1 MISGTNNSNKQFI
14 AVILFIAFIVLSII
28 GISKYGDSSNPK
40 KSNNSNSNS
49 NIKVDPNTPKVK
61 ESEPVVIVTSNTNII
76 SNSNTTSNKISNK
89 VSNKVSNKTSNN
101 NPNYIPVA
109 YFITELSANK
119 IYVAGSAKINVDVYP
134 VNATSKK
141 VKYTSTNTNIARVG
155 DDGTVIGI
163 SEGVCYIDI
172 SVSDGLSSRV
182 QIQVFNRQSSNVT
195 PTSNKPSNNN
205 TKSNSNKTSN
215 SNSTSNKPTEIPVSA
230 IGLNYSEVSLNPG
243 DTLQL
248 STTIYPS
255 NATNKTVTWYSSSPS
270 VANVISGKVT
280 ALREGTTII
289 TVKSYNGKY
298 ATCRIEVVKPYTPP
312 SEVAVSSLS
321 PTDSTSF
328 SLNQGVTRTIGVTI
342 SPSNATNK
350 NISWYSSNTS
360 VASVSGNGTSGNT
373 STATVTAKS
382 AGTATITARA
392 SNGVST
398 QYTVKVN
405 VKNGWYTENGE
416 RVYYNNGTKLPKYG
430 NFDYTLYGTTAWIT
444 TYNNR
449 STNRNNCN
457 FIGLKFMKKPA
468 DSGDNW
474 GSLNAGTK
482 VTVVG
487 GTYNTDGS
495 YKADGSGKYLKISY
509 GGHEG
514 YVLTQDVMINL
525 PDVMPNI
532 KYDIKSAY
540 SNNFTVAGYNIANI
554 TGYKLYDSGKI
565 WNSKLHRNEYYAP
578 LQFPVARKL
587 QSALNSAKSQ
597 GYNFIIYDTYRPTP
611 VETKIYNNYMNLY
624 NNNATVRAAIN
635 RNGYNINW
643 FMTSGGSKHS
653 QGIAIDM
660 GLTNSSGTVL
670 SAQTNYGVLDESSVV
685 DHNNGNANKLKS
697 LMTNAG
703 FFSLKSE
710 WWHYDDRNN
719 STYGTYQCKK
729 YESFQLK

>member
-28 GISKYGDSSNPK
+28 GISKYGDSSNTK

-61 ESEPVVIVTSNTNII
+61 ESEPVVIVTSNTNNT
-76 SNSNTTSNKISNK
+76 SNSKPTSNK
-89 VSNKVSNKTSNN
+89 VSNKVSNKTSNNN

-141 VKYTSTNTNIARVG
+141 VKYSSTNTNIARVG

-195 PTSNKPSNNN
+195 PTSNKPSNSN
-205 TKSNSNKTSN
+205 TTSNSNKTSN
-215 SNSTSNKPTEIPVSA
+215 SNSTSNKPTEVPVSA

-312 SEVAVSSLS
+312 SEVSSLS

-342 SPSNATNK
+342 SPINATNK
-350 NISWYSSNTS
+350 NIIWSSSNS
-360 VASVSGNGTSGNT
+360 NIVSISSNGTSGNT
-373 STATVTAKS
+373 SKATVTAKS

-392 SNGVST
+392 NNGVST

-405 VKNGWYTENGE
+405 TKNGWYTENGE

-430 NFDYTLYGTTAWIT
+430 NFDYTLYGTTAWISS
-444 TYNNR
+444 YNSGTRYLN
-449 STNRNNCN
+449 
-457 FIGLKFMKKPA
+457 FMKKPA
-468 DSGDNW
+468 DSGDKW
-474 GSLNAGTK
+474 GSLSSGTK
-482 VTVVG
+482 VTIVG

-495 YKADGSGKYLKISY
+495 YISNGTGKYIKIKY
-509 GGHEG
+509 NGNVG
-514 YVLTQDVMINL
+514 YVLTNYIMVNL
-525 PDVMPNI
+525 PDLMPSM

-540 SNNFTVAGYNIANI
+540 ANNFISGGYSIPNI
-554 TGYKLYDSGKI
+554 TNVKLYKFSKYS
-565 WNSKLHRNEYYAP
+565 NSKIGRSEYYAP
-578 LQFPVARKL
+578 LLYPVAVKL
-587 QSALNSAKSQ
+587 QNALKSARSQ

-611 VETKIYNNYMNLY
+611 VEETIYTNYMNLY
-624 NNNATVRAAIN
+624 NSNANVRAAIN
-635 RNGYNINW
+635 RNGYNLSW
-643 FMTSGGSKHS
+643 FMTTGYSKHS

-660 GLTNSSGTVL
+660 GLTNSGGTVL

-685 DHNNGNANKLKS
+685 DHNNSNANKLKS

-710 WWHYDDRNN
+710 WWHYDMRNDGTLN
-719 STYGTYQCKK
+719 SRL
-729 YESFQLK
+729 YEGFYITN

>member
-14 AVILFIAFIVLSII
+14 AVLLFIAFIVLSII

-61 ESEPVVIVTSNTNII
+61 ESEPVVIVTSNTNNT
-76 SNSNTTSNKISNK
+76 SNSKPTSNITSNK
-89 VSNKVSNKTSNN
+89 VSNKVSNKTSNNN

-195 PTSNKPSNNN
+195 PTSNKPSNSN
-205 TKSNSNKTSN
+205 TISNSNKTSN
-215 SNSTSNKPTEIPVSA
+215 SNSTSNKPTEVPVSA

-255 NATNKTVTWYSSSPS
+255 NAANKTVTWYSSSPS

-350 NISWYSSNTS
+350 NIIWSSSNS
-360 VASVSGNGTSGNT
+360 NIVSISSNGTSGNT
-373 STATVTAKS
+373 SKATVTAKS

-392 SNGVST
+392 NNGVST

-405 VKNGWYTENGE
+405 TKNGWYTENGE

-430 NFDYTLYGTTAWIT
+430 NFDYTLYGTTAWVARYSSKEPYLCLNSEAKVQNT
-444 TYNNR
+444 
-449 STNRNNCN
+449 CN
-457 FIGLKFMKKPA
+457 KL
-468 DSGDNW
+468 S
-474 GSLNAGTK
+474 AGTK
-482 VTVVG
+482 VTITGNV
-487 GTYNTDGS
+487 TN
-495 YKADGSGKYLKISY
+495 
-509 GGHEG
+509 G
-514 YVLTQDVMINL
+514 YFPVKVNSTGAKGYIWANSTFVNL
-525 PDVMPNI
+525 PDLMPSM

-540 SNNFTVAGYNIANI
+540 ANNFISGGYSIPNI
-554 TGYKLYDSGKI
+554 TNVKLYKFSKYS
-565 WNSKLHRNEYYAP
+565 NSKISRSEYYAP
-578 LQFPVARKL
+578 LLYPVAVKL
-587 QSALNSAKSQ
+587 QNALRSARSQ

-611 VETKIYNNYMNLY
+611 VEETIYTNYMKLY
-624 NNNATVRAAIN
+624 NNNANVRAAIN
-635 RNGYNINW
+635 RNGYNLSW
-643 FMTSGGSKHS
+643 FMTTGYSKHS

-660 GLTNSSGTVL
+660 GLTNSGGTVL

-685 DHNNGNANKLKS
+685 DHNNSNANKLKS

-710 WWHYDDRNN
+710 WWHYDMRNDGTLN
-719 STYGTYQCKK
+719 SRL
-729 YESFQLK
+729 YEGFYITN

>member
-14 AVILFIAFIVLSII
+14 AVILFITFIVLSII

-61 ESEPVVIVTSNTNII
+61 ESEPVVIVTSNTNNT
-76 SNSNTTSNKISNK
+76 SNSNTTSNITSNK

-195 PTSNKPSNNN
+195 PTSNKPSNSN
-205 TKSNSNKTSN
+205 TTSNSNKTSN
-215 SNSTSNKPTEIPVSA
+215 SNSTSNKPTEVPVSA

-350 NISWYSSNTS
+350 NIIWSSSNS
-360 VASVSGNGTSGNT
+360 NIVSISSNGTSGNT
-373 STATVTAKS
+373 SKATVTAKS

-392 SNGVST
+392 NNGVST

-405 VKNGWYTENGE
+405 TKNGWYTENGE

-430 NFDYTLYGTTAWIT
+430 NFDYTLYGTTAWVARYSSNEPYLCLNSEAKVQNT
-444 TYNNR
+444 
-449 STNRNNCN
+449 CN
-457 FIGLKFMKKPA
+457 KL
-468 DSGDNW
+468 S
-474 GSLNAGTK
+474 AGTK
-482 VTVVG
+482 VTITGNV
-487 GTYNTDGS
+487 TN
-495 YKADGSGKYLKISY
+495 
-509 GGHEG
+509 G
-514 YVLTQDVMINL
+514 YFPVKVNSTGAKGYIWANSTFVNL
-525 PDVMPNI
+525 PDLMPSM

-540 SNNFTVAGYNIANI
+540 ANNFISGGYSIPNI
-554 TGYKLYDSGKI
+554 TNVKLYKFSKYS
-565 WNSKLHRNEYYAP
+565 NSKIGRSEYYAP
-578 LQFPVARKL
+578 LLYPVAVKL
-587 QSALNSAKSQ
+587 QNALKSARSQ

-611 VETKIYNNYMNLY
+611 VEETIYTNYMNLY
-624 NNNATVRAAIN
+624 NSNANVRAAIN
-635 RNGYNINW
+635 RNGYNLSW
-643 FMTSGGSKHS
+643 FMTTGYSKHS

-660 GLTNSSGTVL
+660 GLTNSGGTVL

-685 DHNNGNANKLKS
+685 DHNNSNANKLKS

-710 WWHYDDRNN
+710 WWHYDMRNDGTLN
-719 STYGTYQCKK
+719 SRL
-729 YESFQLK
+729 YEGFYITN